1 MQVLDFANIAG
12 EIRSYIFHKLK
23 LNSSQTR
30 LVYYFLHNDN
40 QAIKMG
46 DLAAGLHISL
56 STLSRQ
62 LSQSKTASLIEVSK
76 VPGNSA
82 KTIKLN
88 QKGLEK
94 AQALEAALNEL
105 EEEIFGGW
113 QSQDKDRFTEQLVE
127 INGRL
132 QTDLK

>member
-30 LVYYFLHNDN
+30 LVYFFLQNDN

-62 LSQSKTASLIEVSK
+62 LSQAKTASLIEVSK

-82 KTIKLN
+82 KKIKLN
-88 QKGLEK
+88 QKGLGK
-94 AQALEAALNEL
+94 AEALQTALNEL
-105 EEEIFGGW
+105 EEKIFGGW
-113 QSQDKDRFTEQLVE
+113 VSQDKDRFSEQLVE

-132 QTDLK
+132 QTSLK